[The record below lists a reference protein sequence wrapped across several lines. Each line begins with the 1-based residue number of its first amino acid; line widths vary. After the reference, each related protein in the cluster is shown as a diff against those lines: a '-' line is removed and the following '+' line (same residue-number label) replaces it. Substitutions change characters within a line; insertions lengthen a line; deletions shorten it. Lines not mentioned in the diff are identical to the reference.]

1 MEPAVPGGAQ
11 PLTEDTDIL
20 TVVDDFESIYDVPF
34 VTVNRIGNELLAEVM
49 LSGTPEIDEDRLAA
63 AQSVAWERGYR
74 AYARVFGD
82 LYGGSA
88 VTIHFTDAPTAGTI
102 WALAEELGADAWSQ

>member
-20 TVVDDFESIYDVPF
+20 TVVDDFESIYDVPY
-34 VTVNRIGNELLAEVM
+34 VTVNRVGNELQAEVM
-49 LSGTPEIDEDRLAA
+49 LSGVPEIDEDRLST

-88 VTIHFTDAPTAGTI
+88 VTLYFADGPTAGVI
-102 WALAEELGADAWSQ
+102 WALEDELGNGAWSQ